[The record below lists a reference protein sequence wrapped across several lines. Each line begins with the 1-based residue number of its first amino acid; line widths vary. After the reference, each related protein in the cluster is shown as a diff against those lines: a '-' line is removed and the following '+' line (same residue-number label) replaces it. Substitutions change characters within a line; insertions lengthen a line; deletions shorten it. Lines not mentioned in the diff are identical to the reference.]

1 MYKSPIELIQS
12 MTHEIQEEQEKMVV
26 RAVNRAGVNID
37 RDGLIAAINND
48 RRRYEEAYQQGWNDC
63 KKEAEEPRPLTIQ
76 DLEAIYNTRA
86 DHVWPYNTPPELWMT
101 VNPKVRR
108 ICGFWICWRDIVY
121 SLEGRSPF
129 YVRENYGKVWMIW
142 TREPTDE
149 QQEGVQWD
157 E

>member
-12 MTHEIQEEQEKMVV
+12 MTHEIQEDQEKMVV
-26 RAVNRAGVNID
+26 RAVNQAGVNID
-37 RDGLIAAINND
+37 RDRLIAAINND
-48 RRRYEEAYQQGWNDC
+48 RRRYEEAYQRGWDDC
-63 KKEAEEPRPLTIQ
+63 KKEAEEPKPLTIQ

-86 DHVWPYNTPPELWMT
+86 DHVWPYNMPPELWMT

-121 SLEGRSPF
+121 SLESRSPF

-142 TREPTDE
+142 TRKPTDE
-149 QQEGVQWD
+149 QQEEVQWD